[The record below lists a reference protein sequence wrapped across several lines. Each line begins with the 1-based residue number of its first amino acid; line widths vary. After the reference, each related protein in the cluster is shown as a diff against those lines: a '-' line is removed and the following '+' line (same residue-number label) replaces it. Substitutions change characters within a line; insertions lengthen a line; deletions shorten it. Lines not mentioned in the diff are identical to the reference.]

1 MLMRYQPRCRLIACV
16 SAMVLVSG
24 CGGGGGGDAG
34 TGGGGSGGGTPPP
47 AQVTVSGTVTF
58 DKPTIRPDNTL
69 DLNQTERLPVRGATV
84 EILRGSDGSPLATTV
99 TDGSGSYSATVTNTP
114 VRIRVKAQL
123 LKTGTSGYDLEVRDN
138 TAGNALYALDSA
150 QVTPSGAS
158 LRIDLNAPTGWGGA
172 GYTGQRAAAPFAIL
186 DMLWRARELL
196 QQAEPGLVMPALD
209 VFWAPGNNDADCE
222 GRPNPVT
229 GDLGTTF
236 YVGGS
241 GLAATAAC
249 PATPPGIYV
258 LGDASGDASDDAD
271 EFDPSVI
278 AHEFAH
284 YFQDRLGRDDSMGGP
299 HALDSRLEPAIA
311 FSEGWGNAFQGFVLG
326 SPLYRDTFRTGGT
339 SAFFFDLENDSQ
351 PFTSLVETGFYSEA
365 SVQEIFW
372 DIFDGAGELGDA
384 VDLGYAAIHA
394 VMRGAVVETP
404 SLTSIFSFAEGL
416 SVGYPSQATALR
428 QRLLA
433 EEINGT
439 GDFAENQTLPS
450 ALDLVPVF
458 RTLVPG
464 VPVTVVS
471 TDRYSDGDAFFA
483 SYNRLGGRRYFRI
496 DLPDGGNLN
505 LSAQGPVGSDPDFL
519 LYRQGVLQ
527 CANFAAACSGLDDSV
542 ADGLETASYT
552 GLAPGTYLL
561 EVAEC
566 SNLGELCRPGPPL
579 GETLITVRMDLP

>member
-1 MLMRYQPRCRLIACV
+1 MMAAAWLA
-16 SAMVLVSG
+16 A
-24 CGGGGGGDAG
+24 CGGGGGGGSD
-34 TGGGGSGGGTPPP
+34 GGGSGGGTPPP
-47 AQVTVSGTVTF
+47 AEVTVTGTVTY

-84 EILRGSDGSPLATTV
+84 EILRGSDSSLLATVV
-99 TDGSGSYSATVTNTP
+99 TDGSGNYSATVTNTSL
-114 VRIRVKAQL
+114 RIRAKAQL
-123 LKTGTSGYDLEVRDN
+123 LKSGSGGYDLEVRDN
-138 TAGNALYALDSA
+138 TGGNALYALDSS
-150 QVTPSGAS
+150 QVTPSTAS
-158 LRIDLNAPTGWGGA
+158 LRIDLNAPTGWGGTS
-172 GYTGQRAAAPFAIL
+172 YTGQRAAAPFAIL

-196 QQAEPGLVMPALD
+196 QQAEPGLTLPSLD
-209 VFWAPGNNDADCE
+209 VFWAPGNNGADCE

-236 YVGGS
+236 YVGGG
-241 GLAATAAC
+241 GLAATSAC

-299 HALDSRLEPAIA
+299 HALDHRLEPAIA

-339 SAFFFDLENDSQ
+339 TAFAFNMENNSQ
-351 PFTSLVETGFYSEA
+351 PFTNLIEPGFYSEA
-365 SVQEIFW
+365 SVQEFFW
-372 DIFDGAGELGDA
+372 DVFDGAGEAGDA
-384 VDLGYAAIHA
+384 IDLGYAAIHA
-394 VMRGAVVETP
+394 TMRGAVVETP
-404 SLTSIFSFAEGL
+404 ALTSIFSLAEGL
-416 SVGYPSQATALR
+416 AVGYPSQASALR

-433 EEINGT
+433 EDIDGT
-439 GDFAENQTLPS
+439 GDFAENQSLPS
-450 ALDLVPVF
+450 APDLLPVF
-458 RTLVPG
+458 RTLIPG

-471 TDRYSDGDAFFA
+471 TDRYSDGDSFFA

-496 DLPDGGNLN
+496 DLPNGGNLE

-519 LYRQGVLQ
+519 LYRQGVQQ
-527 CANFAAACSGLDDSV
+527 CANFASSCSGLDDSV
-542 ADGLETASYT
+542 VDGLETASYG

-566 SNLGELCRPGPPL
+566 SNLGEPCRPGPPL
-579 GETLITVRMDLP
+579 GDTLITVTMDLP